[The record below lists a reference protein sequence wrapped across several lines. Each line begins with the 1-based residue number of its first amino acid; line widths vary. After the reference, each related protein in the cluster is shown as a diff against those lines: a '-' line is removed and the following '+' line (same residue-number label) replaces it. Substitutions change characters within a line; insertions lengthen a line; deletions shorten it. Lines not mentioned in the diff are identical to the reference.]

1 MSAAGGDEDGV
12 IREAIHDA
20 VMVGAVKIGR
30 AVPHVERNIPHAD
43 GSRECHPVARAAVDP
58 VDAALARYEEA
69 KRWRAEAKA
78 GIDRAVHDFGV
89 ALVKEE
95 QARVRYFDALDGREA
110 G

>member
-1 MSAAGGDEDGV
+1 MPFRPGTQRRARGGSGGMSAAGGWLTDP
-12 IREAIHDA
+12 ANL
-20 VMVGAVKIGR
+20 
-30 AVPHVERNIPHAD
+30 RNIPHAD
-43 GSRECHPVARAAVDP
+43 GSRECHPVARAAADP